1 MGNKMNRD
9 LLFKIYRQRPLAVPP
24 DGYPIDAAVE
34 MEQRLS
40 NNTGRPRFVAHLRT
54 GKPTLIIVRPKAD
67 TP

>member
-24 DGYPIDAAVE
+24 DDYPIEEAVE

-54 GKPTLIIVRPKAD
+54 GKPTLIVVRPKAGNS
-67 TP
+67 